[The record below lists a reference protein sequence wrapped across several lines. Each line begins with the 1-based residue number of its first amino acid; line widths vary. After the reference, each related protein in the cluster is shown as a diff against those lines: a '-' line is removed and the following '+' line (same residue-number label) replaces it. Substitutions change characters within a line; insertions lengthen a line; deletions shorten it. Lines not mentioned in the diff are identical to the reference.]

1 VWPGLL
7 VVQFLVFSFSDFLK
21 SREILVVRK
30 YVRKPASFARLGP
43 NARTNLGE
51 ESKARALARSRA
63 KWQINPLI
71 ARMDGLLID
80 GYRTIWGL
88 GLEGMLD
95 VELDFI
101 LTDEDLTPDQIRVMQ
116 VNSAIHREPLSEFAK
131 ALGMR
136 DTLASNAG
144 MTKKQ
149 LAEDVFDIDPSL
161 VTRYLSLFDCV
172 PEVLEAAK
180 AGTLGV
186 SEWYAIHKS
195 SDQLATLRLKLD
207 GATRDELE
215 RQKVRKDR
223 EAGKP
228 TVRASK
234 VKINLAGGVAV
245 TISGE
250 KISLEDA
257 IESMT
262 TAVKQA
268 KRARDQSL
276 DIRTFAAVMRDRAR
290 AN

>member
-1 VWPGLL
+1 M
-7 VVQFLVFSFSDFLK
+7 
-21 SREILVVRK
+21 VRK

-63 KWQINPLI
+63 KGQINPLI

-88 GLEGMLD
+88 ELEGMLD

-116 VNSAIHREPLSEFAK
+116 ANSAIHRESLPDFDK
-131 ALGMR
+131 ALVMR
-136 DTLASNAG
+136 DTLASNPG

-149 LAEDVFDIDPSL
+149 MAEDVFDIDPSL
-161 VTRYLSLFDCV
+161 ATRYLSIFDCV
-172 PEVLEAAK
+172 PEILDAAK
-180 AGTLGV
+180 AGTLSV

-195 SDQLATLRLKLD
+195 PDQLATLRLKLG
-207 GATRDELE
+207 GASRDELE
-215 RQKVRKDR
+215 RKNRKDR
-223 EAGKP
+223 EADKP
-228 TVRASK
+228 TVRACK
-234 VKINLAGGVAV
+234 VTISLAGGLAV

-250 KISLEDA
+250 KISLEEA
-257 IESMT
+257 IEAMT
-262 TAVKQA
+262 EAVKEA
-268 KRARDQSL
+268 KKARGQSL